1 MFILFNVF
9 FFRPGIGIGQSML
22 PTINTGDFI
31 IMRNSFFGFNDPQRD
46 DIVSFWVHSG
56 FSFYMKRI
64 VGLPGETVEI
74 IDKQLFIN
82 GELHIVESVQFTDEQ
97 IRARNDKDCD
107 CCHRIH
113 TRDNYGPF
121 RVPPGHY
128 FVLGDNRDRT
138 TDSRHL
144 GFIPRR
150 NIASTAQVIL
160 FSVGRNGIRWDRS
173 FKNIKAG

>member
-1 MFILFNVF
+1 
-9 FFRPGIGIGQSML
+9 ML
-22 PTINTGDFI
+22 PTIYTGDFI

-46 DIVSFWVHSG
+46 DIVSFWVHSDH
-56 FSFYMKRI
+56 SFYMKRI

-97 IRARNDKDCD
+97 IRPRNNKDCD
-107 CCHRIH
+107 CCHQIH

-121 RVPPGHY
+121 RIPPGHY

-144 GFIPRR
+144 GFIHRR
-150 NIASTAQVIL
+150 NISATAQVIL
-160 FSVGRNGIRWDRS
+160 FSVGRNGIRWNRS
-173 FKNIKAG
+173 FIRTK